1 MDFKNVK
8 ELLALCACHN
18 LSISQVMMNRECD
31 VFETTKQKVEDKLKR
46 SLCIMRDA
54 IDKAL
59 KEDIISMGGLLH
71 GESKKLDAYL
81 KQSSLFANEV
91 SSKAAAYALGVI
103 EVNASMGLI
112 VAAPT
117 AGSSGVLP
125 GGLFALQEK
134 MTLSE
139 QQLRQGLLNASAI
152 GYLITR
158 NANVSGA
165 QGGCQAEV
173 GSAAAMSASMICE
186 LLGGTPT
193 QCTHAASHALMN
205 LLGLVCDPIC
215 GLVEV
220 PCQTRNAIGASNAF
234 VSAQLALSGVVNILP
249 LDEMIQV
256 MDNVGKA
263 LPHTLRETA
272 LGGSAVAPSACK
284 KCAK

>member
-125 GGLFALQEK
+125 GCLFALQEK
-134 MTLSE
+134 MALSE
-139 QQLRQGLLNASAI
+139 QRLRQGLLNASAI

>member
-1 MDFKNVK
+1 MDFRNVK
-8 ELLALCACHN
+8 ELLTLCEEHN

-31 VFETTKQKVEDKLKR
+31 VFETTKKEVEDQLKV
-46 SLCIMRDA
+46 SLKIMHDA
-54 IDKAL
+54 IIKAL
-59 KEDIISMGGLLH
+59 EEEIVSMGGLLD
-71 GESKKLDAYL
+71 GESKKLNGYL
-81 KQSSLFANEV
+81 KQSDLFQNEI
-91 SSKAAAYALGVI
+91 SSTAAAYALGVI
-103 EVNASMGLI
+103 EVNSSMGLI

-117 AGSSGVLP
+117 AGSSGVIP
-125 GGLFALQEK
+125 GCLFALKEK
-134 MTLSE
+134 INLSE
-139 QQLRQGLLNASAI
+139 KELIQGLLNASAI

-186 LLGGTPT
+186 LLGGTPI

-234 VSAQLALSGVVNILP
+234 ISAQLALANIPNILP

-256 MDNVGKA
+256 MDNVGKS
-263 LPHTLRETA
+263 LPITLRETA
-272 LGGSAVAPSACK
+272 LGGSAIAPSACR
-284 KCAK
+284 KCK

>member
-8 ELLALCACHN
+8 ELLSLCEEHN
-18 LSISQVMMNRECD
+18 LTISKVMMNRECD
-31 VFETTKQKVEDKLKR
+31 VFETTEKEVEDKLKV
-46 SLCIMRDA
+46 SLKIMRDA
-54 IDKAL
+54 INQAL
-59 KEDIISMGGLLH
+59 EEDIESMGGLLH

-81 KQSSLFANEV
+81 KRNKLFENEI

-117 AGSSGVLP
+117 AGSSGVIP
-125 GGLFALQEK
+125 GCLFALQEK
-134 MTLSE
+134 A
-139 QQLRQGLLNASAI
+139 QLTEEELLQGLLNASAI

-220 PCQTRNAIGASNAF
+220 PCQTRNAIGASDAF
-234 VSAQLALSGVVNILP
+234 ISAQLALSGVPNVLP

-256 MDNVGKA
+256 MDDVGRS
-263 LPHTLRETA
+263 LPITLRETA

-284 KCAK
+284 KCIK

>member
-1 MDFKNVK
+1 MDFRNVK
-8 ELLALCACHN
+8 ELLTLCEEHN

-31 VFETTKQKVEDKLKR
+31 VFETTRKEVEDQLKV
-46 SLCIMRDA
+46 SLKIMHDA
-54 IDKAL
+54 IIKAL
-59 KEDIISMGGLLH
+59 EEEIVSMGGLLD
-71 GESKKLDAYL
+71 GESKKLNGYL
-81 KQSSLFANEV
+81 KQSDLFQNEI
-91 SSKAAAYALGVI
+91 SSTAAAYALGVI
-103 EVNASMGLI
+103 EVNSSMGLI

-117 AGSSGVLP
+117 AGSSGVIP
-125 GGLFALQEK
+125 GCLFALKEK
-134 MTLSE
+134 INLSE
-139 QQLRQGLLNASAI
+139 KELIQGLLNASAI

-186 LLGGTPT
+186 LLGGTPI

-234 VSAQLALSGVVNILP
+234 ISAQLALANIPNILP

-256 MDNVGKA
+256 MDNVGKS
-263 LPHTLRETA
+263 LPITLRETA
-272 LGGSAVAPSACK
+272 LGGSAIAPSACR
-284 KCAK
+284 KCK